1 MRLAVFLVVALCSQS
16 EFAAA
21 QTRKVAGLEL
31 QYPFDFR
38 EDAKLSARAF
48 EVAKA
53 ANPQT
58 RSVQVFDAP
67 AFVNVGGGSGSFHVV
82 KTVLQ
87 GPLQETPEQIFARAM
102 NSVTASGAKVL
113 NQRYTLIPTKD
124 YESGR
129 FSFEAEQGSWRIGG
143 EMILL
148 LDRRGGVQWLVQYV
162 FGRKRISSFVS
173 PDLDG
178 DRRHA
183 SNVLATVK
191 VADP

>member
-1 MRLAVFLVVALCSQS
+1 
-16 EFAAA
+16 
-21 QTRKVAGLEL
+21 
-31 QYPFDFR
+31 
-38 EDAKLSARAF
+38 
-48 EVAKA
+48 
-53 ANPQT
+53 
-58 RSVQVFDAP
+58 
-67 AFVNVGGGSGSFHVV
+67 
-82 KTVLQ
+82 
-87 GPLQETPEQIFARAM
+87 M

-129 FSFEAEQGSWRIGG
+129 FSFEAEQGPWRIGG

-173 PDLDG
+173 PDLTAIG
-178 DRRHA
+178 AHVA
-183 SNVLATVK
+183 TFSATVK